1 MATYKTT
8 GIILRRSNFSEA
20 DRLVTILTSDRG
32 KIRVLAKG
40 SRKIKSKLAGHLE
53 LFCLSRLILAE
64 GRNLDIVIDAK
75 ITKCFL
81 NLRGNL
87 AATHLANYL
96 AEVIDKMTEEN
107 QNHPA
112 TFELLEELLD
122 EIDGK
127 NSPLVISYFELKFLT
142 ELGYEPQVYHC
153 VSCKKDLIDGKNYFS
168 FAESGV
174 VCPNCHNHDLE
185 ISIDTIKL
193 MRLFLKHRLD
203 YLKKVN
209 IDNRL
214 LKQISHITEKYLR
227 TIHQKEFNSRRFLK

>member
-1 MATYKTT
+1 MATYKTK
-8 GIILRRSNFSEA
+8 GIILKRSNFGEA
-20 DRLVTILTSDRG
+20 DRLVTILTENHG

-53 LFCLSRLILAE
+53 LFCLSKIILAE
-64 GRNLDIVIDAK
+64 GRNLDIVTDAK

-96 AEVIDKMTEEN
+96 AEVIDKMTDEGER
-107 QNHPA
+107 HA
-112 TFELLEELLD
+112 EIFVLMEELLD
-122 EIDGK
+122 EIDGE
-127 NSPLVISYFELKFLT
+127 NTPLVISYFELKFLT

-153 VSCKKDLIDGKNYFS
+153 VLCKKDLIDGKNYFS
-168 FAESGV
+168 FTESGV
-174 VCPNCHNHDLE
+174 VCPKCHNHDLE

-209 IDNRL
+209 INDKL
-214 LKQISHITEKYLR
+214 LKQISNITEKYLR